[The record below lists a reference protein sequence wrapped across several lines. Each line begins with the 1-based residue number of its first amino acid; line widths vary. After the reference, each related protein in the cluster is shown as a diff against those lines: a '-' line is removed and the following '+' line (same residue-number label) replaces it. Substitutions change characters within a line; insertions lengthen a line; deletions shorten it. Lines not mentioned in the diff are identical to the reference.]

1 MSLPPRVTSKNPL
14 QVVLIADD
22 SGSMTG
28 KPAEQVTEGLQDLV
42 AKLQS
47 FGRGEKSYFRILF
60 IRFGDRPQV
69 VHEFADV
76 LEVRSTDFQVTG
88 SGGSTNM
95 DQALEMAATKMQ
107 AHPLQS
113 ELDPAPL
120 VIFWS
125 DGQNTGGDPLPA
137 AERIK
142 TMTSPCGRT
151 PLLVTCGFGGADRQ
165 LLEAM
170 AISPEHY
177 KQLESAEELETFL
190 GNVGTVVTSA
200 GKSMDQ
206 VREEIKQL

>member
-1 MSLPPRVTSKNPL
+1 MTAAPRVTSKNPL

-22 SGSMTG
+22 SGSMSG
-28 KPAEQVTEGLQDLV
+28 PPAQQVTEGLQDFI

-60 IRFGDRPQV
+60 VTFGDQPKV

-76 LEVRSTDFQVTG
+76 LKVTADSFKVTG
-88 SGGSTNM
+88 DSGSTNM
-95 DQALEMAATKMQ
+95 DVALELVATKMEK
-107 AHPLQS
+107 HRPSS

-137 AERIK
+137 AQRIK
-142 TMTSPCGRT
+142 SLQCPCGRA
-151 PLLVTCGFGGADRQ
+151 PLLITCGFGQAERA
-165 LLEAM
+165 LLEPM
-170 AISPEHY
+170 ATSPEHF
-177 KQLESAEELETFL
+177 KPFQSAQELEAFL
-190 GNVGTVVTSA
+190 GNVGTLVTTA

-206 VREEIKQL
+206 VREEIKEL